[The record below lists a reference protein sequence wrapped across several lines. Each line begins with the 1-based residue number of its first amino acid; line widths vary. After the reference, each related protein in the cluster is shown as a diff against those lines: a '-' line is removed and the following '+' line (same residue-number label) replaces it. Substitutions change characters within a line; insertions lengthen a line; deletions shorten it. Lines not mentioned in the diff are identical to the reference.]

1 MGLSLQERFQQG
13 CLVAESQSSKKTHIE
28 VSGRCK
34 NVNTHFYTGHFFI
47 EQRTKE
53 KENKRVRVDWFSLGC
68 FSLFI
73 VIQLP

>member
-34 NVNTHFYTGHFFI
+34 NVNTHFYHRPFFYCP
-47 EQRTKE
+47 
-53 KENKRVRVDWFSLGC
+53 SL
-68 FSLFI
+68 L
-73 VIQLP
+73 VKATAPR